1 MALSEIVS
9 AFSLLDIG
17 ENVMLKVER
26 VTPELTQKSTDSGRS
41 RNRKLVSE
49 KVH

>member
-1 MALSEIVS
+1 MASSEIVS
-9 AFSLLDIG
+9 ASFSLLDIG

-26 VTPELTQKSTDSGRS
+26 VTPELTQKSMDSRRS

-49 KVH
+49 